1 MVKTRKAHRGN
12 GVDYFD
18 TYLLGEI
25 SSLRRIRQPPVHY
38 SA

>member
-1 MVKTRKAHRGN
+1 MKLLLLAEMAWIT
-12 GVDYFD
+12 FD